1 MQAIRPLPFSI
12 LFLSVLG
19 LKNKYNLRQQQQKQQ
34 QKPEFTTSSAGLHH
48 QPQVKLKYF
57 LRSIEENKTV
67 KTADRVNK
75 IRHSKNNLLRAGFE
89 PAT

>member
-12 LFLSVLG
+12 LFSSVLG
-19 LKNKYNLRQQQQKQQ
+19 LKNKYNLKQQQQQQQQQQ
-34 QKPEFTTSSAGLHH
+34 QKPEFTTSSTGLHH

-57 LRSIEENKTV
+57 LHSIEENKPI

-75 IRHSKNNLLRAGFE
+75 IQNNKNKYNF
-89 PAT
+89 